1 MYALEVGEVRSTQ
14 CFCEEPPG
22 KWSTGRPGRMWKNN
36 SNVDQKGNWVVRV
49 GGKQNQLRIVSDGR
63 LWY

>member
-1 MYALEVGEVRSTQ
+1 
-14 CFCEEPPG
+14 
-22 KWSTGRPGRMWKNN
+22 MWKNN